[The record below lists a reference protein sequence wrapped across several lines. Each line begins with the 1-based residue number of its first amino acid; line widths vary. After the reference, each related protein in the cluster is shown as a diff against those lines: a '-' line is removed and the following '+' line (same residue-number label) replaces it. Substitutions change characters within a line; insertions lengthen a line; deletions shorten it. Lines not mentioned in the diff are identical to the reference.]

1 MSHEG
6 PESLKPYDAF
16 DLDPRTR
23 GMRGPRHAR
32 RELLLR
38 RELFFLYLRP
48 RETVHWVALSTG
60 FNPLALAITDTALI
74 SVPAIYT
81 LPLERY
87 PGPLSVERG
96 RRRLTGW
103 RTRIRNHT
111 GRFLT
116 VTISEEDLAE
126 LARLT

>member
-32 RELLLR
+32 RELLRR

-48 RETVHWVALSTG
+48 RETVRWVTTSAG
-60 FNPLALAITDTALI
+60 VVPLVLAITDAALI
-74 SVPAIYT
+74 SVPADFT

-87 PGPLSVERG
+87 PGPLTVQRG

-103 RTRIRNHT
+103 RTPIRDHT
-111 GRFLT
+111 GRLLT
-116 VTISEEDLAE
+116 VTVREEDLAE

>member
-23 GMRGPRHAR
+23 GMRGPRSAR
-32 RELLLR
+32 RQLLSR
-38 RELFFLYLRP
+38 VELFFLYLRP
-48 RETVHWVALSTG
+48 RETVHWVTLTWG
-60 FNPLALAITDTALI
+60 FNPLVLVITDAALI
-74 SVPAIYT
+74 TVPADFT

-87 PGPLSVERG
+87 PGPLTVQRG
-96 RRRLTGW
+96 RRWLTGW
-103 RTRIRNHT
+103 RTRIRDHN
-111 GRFLT
+111 GRLLTLT
-116 VTISEEDLAE
+116 VKEEDLAE